1 MGLTT
6 TEKEHIHDP
15 KDTVQICYLHGKA
28 PSTSIT
34 HPLQPYDLK
43 KHPSKD
49 DFPLMVPY
57 HQHIT
62 I

>member
-15 KDTVQICYLHGKA
+15 KDTVQIRYLHGKA

-49 DFPLMVPY
+49 DFPLRVPY
-57 HQHIT
+57 HHHIT

>member
-15 KDTVQICYLHGKA
+15 KDRVQIRYLREKA
-28 PSTSIT
+28 PYTGIT
-34 HPLQPYDLK
+34 HPLQPCDLN
-43 KHPSKD
+43 KHLSKD

-57 HQHIT
+57 HHHVT

>member
-6 TEKEHIHDP
+6 TEKEHIHDL
-15 KDTVQICYLHGKA
+15 KDTVQVRYLREKA
-28 PSTSIT
+28 SSTSIT
-34 HPLQPYDLK
+34 HPLQPWDLNK
-43 KHPSKD
+43 QPSKD

-57 HQHIT
+57 HHHIT